1 MKHLLITTIAA
12 VLLVGCAPSVDIWE
26 ATRTGNIEA
35 VKQHLAAGV
44 DVNAKDVDGI
54 NPLHYA
60 TWTDH
65 KETVELLITKGADV
79 NAKDAAGN
87 TPLDL
92 SISKLEI
99 ADLLRKY
106 GGKTEKELENAEPVT
121 EAAKPEPP
129 TVKAPDISI
138 HDAAFEG
145 NIEAVKQHL
154 AAGVD
159 VNAKSDKLGTTPLH
173 YAAKRGEKEIA
184 ELLIANG
191 ADVNARGMMGWTPLS
206 WAANKEIAEL
216 LIAKGADVKAKT
228 DFEYTPLHW
237 AAVSGHKE
245 VAELLIA
252 NGADV
257 NAIIVSGQYQGK
269 TPLDM
274 AIRLRRTETIDLLRK
289 HGGKTG
295 EELKSAGK

>member
-1 MKHLLITTIAA
+1 MKLLLTTIAA
-12 VLLVGCAPSVDIWE
+12 VVLVGCGPSVDIWE
-26 ATRTGNIEA
+26 AARTGNIEA

-65 KETVELLITKGADV
+65 KETVELLITNGADV